1 MALFGE
7 DLVQK
12 SSFLFCIPI
21 SFGFMSNLFLSL
33 DYPCSELHIEE
44 GVNDSG
50 SIEALRND
58 LRRVDMD
65 QAALL

>member
-1 MALFGE
+1 M
-7 DLVQK
+7 
-12 SSFLFCIPI
+12 P
-21 SFGFMSNLFLSL
+21 NLFLSL

-44 GVNDSG
+44 GGNESG

>member
-1 MALFGE
+1 M
-7 DLVQK
+7 
-12 SSFLFCIPI
+12 P
-21 SFGFMSNLFLSL
+21 NLFLSL

>member
-1 MALFGE
+1 M
-7 DLVQK
+7 
-12 SSFLFCIPI
+12 P
-21 SFGFMSNLFLSL
+21 NLFLSL

-44 GVNDSG
+44 GGNESG

-65 QAALL
+65 QTALLWIPSYVYLGFGVYTIDR